1 MCVHVCVHV
10 WGSVFLKDYTI
21 SNYDDEAGDDDMACQ
36 RYLKSLQEN
45 TRYRINDIKLKKWD
59 MPP

>member
-1 MCVHVCVHV
+1 MCACVCTCVGVCV
-10 WGSVFLKDYTI
+10 LIKDYTI